1 VRAASRV
8 PHARASPD
16 RHALPYPTDTVAA
29 IPPPP
34 LALLALEPVR
44 AFADW
49 VHLRFASAL
58 PTVGDGHP
66 VLVFA
71 GLQGDSIVTR
81 ALCRALDAAGYA
93 SHDGQARVRWS
104 RPDSTE
110 RLLGRLEDRL
120 VRTHETG
127 GRAVSLVGW
136 SAGGLLARALA
147 LRAPELVRQ
156 VVTLGT
162 ALRGPRDT
170 RPSCLQGDALQTQGW
185 FEGSRADPTGTVP
198 ITSIYSRSDGVVAWQ
213 ACLQPLGLRSENI
226 DAGPVGH
233 LGMPTSARVLRIVV
247 ERLAQPE
254 GQWQRLTDTVPRG
267 S

>member
-1 VRAASRV
+1 MPR
-8 PHARASPD
+8 
-16 RHALPYPTDTVAA
+16 PTDTVAA
-29 IPPPP
+29 SAAPP
-34 LALLALEPVR
+34 LALLALEPLR

-49 VHLRFASAL
+49 VHLRFAPSL
-58 PTVGDGHP
+58 PAVGDGHP
-66 VLVFA
+66 VLVYA
-71 GLQGDSIVTR
+71 GLHGDSIAMR
-81 ALCRALDAAGYA
+81 ALCRALDAAGDE
-93 SHDGQARVRWS
+93 SHDGQAGMRWG
-104 RPDSTE
+104 RPDSME
-110 RLLGRLEDRL
+110 RLLSRLEDRL
-120 VRTHETG
+120 VRTHETD

-147 LRAPELVRQ
+147 ARAPELVRQ

-170 RPSCLQGDALQTQGW
+170 DPSCLRGGELQQRGW
-185 FEGSRADPTGTVP
+185 FEGTGGDATASVP

-233 LGMPTSARVLRIVV
+233 LGMPTSARVLRIVA